1 MFIHLRLNSWKL
13 FAKIQIQGDPLETRI
28 PEKSKKNGNA
38 RNSNKKPYSIRPD
51 KFKPQGIPNT
61 ELKFQSQNS
70 IPTSQNSNSQNLSP
84 SFLSP

>member
-1 MFIHLRLNSWKL
+1 M
-13 FAKIQIQGDPLETRI
+13 ETRI
-28 PEKSKKNGNA
+28 PEKSKKNGKA
-38 RNSNKKPYSIRPD
+38 RSSNKKPYSIRPD

>member
-1 MFIHLRLNSWKL
+1 M
-13 FAKIQIQGDPLETRI
+13 ETRI
-28 PEKSKKNGNA
+28 PEKSKKNGKA

-70 IPTSQNSNSQNLSP
+70 IPTSQIRIHKIWAPLFCHPNWKVHMWEYQGGGVLV
-84 SFLSP
+84 F

>member
-28 PEKSKKNGNA
+28 PEKSKKNGKA

-70 IPTSQNSNSQNLSP
+70 IPTSQNSNSQTLSP